1 MTQSSLARQF
11 EALWQ
16 GRSPATLLLLPLSW
30 LFGLVVS
37 LRHWYWKSGPG
48 RPRRLPVPVI
58 VVGNISVGG
67 TGKTPVVDWLAGVCR
82 EAGFV
87 PGIVSRG
94 YGGRARSLP
103 HLVQADDDPVE
114 VGDEP
119 LLLRRRTG
127 VPVCICP
134 DRVAAGKRLLEE
146 GIDLIIADDG
156 LQHYRLARN
165 MEIAVIDGE
174 RRFGN
179 GLLLPAGPLREPP
192 GRLAEVDAVL
202 INGGN
207 DDRYGT
213 IFNVR
218 IDSATPLGGGERRSL
233 ESFSGQRVRGLAGI
247 GNPQRFYAQL
257 AAAGMDV
264 VPVPVADHCSVSLMD
279 LFEHEDTPVFM
290 TEKDAVKYQPLVG
303 CALWTVPMEID
314 MPIEFREFVLARLA
328 RLSA

>member
-48 RPRRLPVPVI
+48 RPQRLPVPVI
-58 VVGNISVGG
+58 VVGNITVGG
-67 TGKTPVVDWLAGVCR
+67 TGKTPVVDWLTGVCR
-82 EAGFV
+82 AAGFV

-202 INGGN
+202 MNGGN

-218 IDSATPLGGGERRSL
+218 IGSATPLGGGERRSL

-257 AAAGMDV
+257 AAAGIEV
-264 VPVPVADHCSVSLMD
+264 IPVPVADHRTVSLGD

-290 TEKDAVKYQPLVG
+290 TEKDAVKYQPLAG